1 MNTPTLIYINWIYM
15 FPLLK
20 LFFKSVIKLPI
31 VILFL
36 QYIINIKPKSY
47 LPSVQSG
54 QRHRSKHPSPKYLQS
69 SISHHKIFSLDR
81 KWDREYKHLTIGEQH
96 TECQQIPYIAP
107 EAPTV
112 VIRFKYS
119 AIGITAIPVFTL
131 SYCDNSVT
139 YCIYCTSSCTSPA
152 PIPHTI

>member
-1 MNTPTLIYINWIYM
+1 M

-31 VILFL
+31 VILFSPIHY
-36 QYIINIKPKSY
+36 QYKAKNHTSQVCKVGNAI
-47 LPSVQSG
+47 G
-54 QRHRSKHPSPKYLQS
+54 RSTQAQKYLQS